1 MNRATYQAI
10 DPSVLMV
17 AAGDGP
23 SFKMLSQTFLDHAV
37 PIAGQLRQ
45 ALADGQHAAI
55 GRHSHALKGMAGLIG
70 AAALISQLQQLET
83 AARLLQPMPAAAVD
97 AWGACFEQVCGEVAL
112 SLDDPAY
119 GGS

>member
-1 MNRATYQAI
+1 MSGATYQAI
-10 DPSVLMV
+10 DPAVLMV
-17 AAGDGP
+17 AAGDGA
-23 SFKMLSQTFLDHAV
+23 SFKMLSQTFLDHAE

-70 AAALISQLQQLET
+70 AATLISQLQQLET
-83 AARLLQPMPAAAVD
+83 AARLLQPMPAATD
-97 AWGACFEQVCGEVAL
+97 AWMPSFEQVCREVAL

-119 GGS
+119 GGA